1 MADFRR
7 LCIVI
12 RIAIGFVVRFTLV
25 RRQRRLFGSRG
36 IARVDRM
43 EHRSEGRGCSLLFLR
58 GARTVR
64 GLLQRGSR
72 AKRLPRRWRSPHG
85 LRARLS
91 ARLWAK
97 WSLCDGSR
105 SPAPRFVVFDGLF
118 VVDRSL
124 RKSRRL
130 SSRRSR
136 SQRRKTV
143 IDGRM
148 SVDPALESILE
159 TQLVLDLRIEVTL
172 RVLGDEARLLEAIL
186 QEREEHFVAA
196 CFAGHVVALGVE
208 LLHPFAELAHHVH
221 VVTAPPLRLADERM
235 EHVARREDP
244 LTALGR
250 TTAWIHSLSR
260 RRRPEHL
267 SAARRHLLLRS
278 LLLLRGSVP
287 TTRGKIIHLD
297 ILRGSPKGDKCRP
310 RPSTEVNAFRSA

>member
-1 MADFRR
+1 
-7 LCIVI
+7 
-12 RIAIGFVVRFTLV
+12 
-25 RRQRRLFGSRG
+25 
-36 IARVDRM
+36 
-43 EHRSEGRGCSLLFLR
+43 
-58 GARTVR
+58 
-64 GLLQRGSR
+64 
-72 AKRLPRRWRSPHG
+72 
-85 LRARLS
+85 
-91 ARLWAK
+91 
-97 WSLCDGSR
+97 
-105 SPAPRFVVFDGLF
+105 VVFDGLF

-124 RKSRRL
+124 GKSRRL
-130 SSRRSR
+130 CRRSR

-186 QEREEHFVAA
+186 QEREEHFVAT
-196 CFAGHVVALGVE
+196 CLAGHVVALGVE

-221 VVTAPPLRLADERM
+221 VVSASPLRLADECM
-235 EHVARREDP
+235 EHVARREDS

-250 TTAWIHSLSR
+250 SAARIHSLSR

-278 LLLLRGSVP
+278 LLLLLLLLRGSVP
-287 TTRGKIIHLD
+287 ATRGKIIHLD